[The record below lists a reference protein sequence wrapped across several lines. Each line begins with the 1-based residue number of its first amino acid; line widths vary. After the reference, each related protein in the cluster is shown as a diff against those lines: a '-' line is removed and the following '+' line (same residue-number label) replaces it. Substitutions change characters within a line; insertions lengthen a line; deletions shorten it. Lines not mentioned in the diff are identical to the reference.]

1 MLSGIKSGGNKK
13 VQSVCVLICVLI
25 CVLTCVLMLSGIK
38 SGGNMKVQSVRMC
51 PTPLAVYVSLSVY
64 VIFCV
69 VSARVY
75 STLLALSCPRVCI
88 LLFWLCRVRA
98 CVFYSFGSVVS
109 ARVYSTLLAQVWR
122 QQEGFVHVCL
132 LSYFVPVSVC
142 VLSIRFRLYVYMSMH
157 KHQIVC
163 VHEHA
168 YACLIYA
175 HATLAM

>member
-1 MLSGIKSGGNKK
+1 VPSGVCSGHHLGGAQGFTIEGVLMLSGIKSGGNKK

-38 SGGNMKVQSVRMC
+38 SGGNMKVESVRMC
-51 PTPLAVYVSLSVY
+51 PTPLAVYVSLAVY
-64 VIFCV
+64 VIFC
-69 VSARVY
+69 
-75 STLLALSCPRVCI
+75 
-88 LLFWLCRVRA
+88 
-98 CVFYSFGSVVS
+98 VVS